1 MTDGFRLGAVISA
14 GFRVWLRN
22 LAPFLFITLLV
33 FSPLLLWGVLTV
45 QGEPPID
52 VRVAALERFSSWSQV
67 LVPLLDIVLSAAL
80 VYGVVMEL
88 SGQHASFARCLGT
101 GLACFFPVV
110 GVALLTML
118 AVIGGLILLIVPG
131 FIILCALYVT
141 TQVAVIER
149 PGVFGA
155 LARSRELTAGHRW
168 ELFAIVIGFIALTFV
183 LTKLI
188 EVSMVD
194 VETLTE
200 DNFHEVVRRVMYVDL
215 ARTVVTASLSSV
227 MASAAYYYLRREKEG
242 TSAGELARV
251 FE

>member
-1 MTDGFRLGAVISA
+1 MSDGFQLGTVIRA
-14 GFRVWLRN
+14 GFRVWFRN
-22 LAPFLFITLLV
+22 FAPFLLITLLV
-33 FSPLLLWGVLTV
+33 FSPLLIWGVLTV
-45 QGEPPID
+45 QGEPSIE
-52 VRVAALERFSSWSQV
+52 VRAAQLERFSSWSQV

-101 GLACFFPVV
+101 GLARFFPVL

-118 AVIGGLILLIVPG
+118 AVIGGLILLIVPA
-131 FIILCALYVT
+131 FIVLCALYVT
-141 TQVAVIER
+141 TQVAVLER

-168 ELFAIVIGFIALTFV
+168 ELFAIVLGFVVLNFA
-183 LTKLI
+183 LTKLM

-194 VETLTE
+194 SATLGE

-215 ARTVVTASLSSV
+215 ARIVVTSSLSSV
-227 MASAAYYYLRREKEG
+227 MSSAAYYYLRREKEG